1 MAKNNPSIPLAMIRT
16 KVREVLAMAPG
27 YGKSEQQLLEFTN
40 ALTGGG
46 VSLQDLRDAR
56 EWNHEQG
63 YIRSEEDSDSDLIL
77 WYITQSGIA
86 KQKSL
91 T

>member
-1 MAKNNPSIPLAMIRT
+1 MSGQPTTPIAIIRR
-16 KVREVLAMAPG
+16 KFREVLAMAPG
-27 YGKSEQQLLEFTN
+27 YGKTEAMLLEYVN
-40 ALTGGG
+40 ELNGGG

-56 EWNHEQG
+56 EWNHG
-63 YIRSEEDSDSDLIL
+63 KAYIRSEEDEESGQLL
-77 WYITQSGIA
+77 WFITKEGIA